1 MDDQERLAEAKH
13 YIARLKGIYIHTAIF
28 ALVLLGLGG
37 LNLFLGQP
45 YWVVWVFL
53 GWGLGLLGHAIIVF
67 GPRFNFA
74 SNWEARKLKQLMD
87 EKPKT

>member
-1 MDDQERLAEAKH
+1 MDDQERLTEAKR
-13 YIARLKGIYIHTAIF
+13 YVARLKGFYIHAAIF
-28 ALVLLGLGG
+28 ALVLLGLIG

-53 GWGLGLLGHAIIVF
+53 GWGLGLLGHAIGVF
-67 GPRFNFA
+67 GPSSNLA

-87 EKPKT
+87 DKPKT